1 MNKKLLVFI
10 LVVLFVF
17 TNVSAQTNTGYEL
30 ALTAFSASAS
40 HIQHY
45 ESFTVTIT
53 PRNVGLIAFPGGE
66 VGAALVDNNG
76 RIAAVVGTRNRGAL
90 NAGSLSGALEFNC
103 IVPHTVNPGRYQLRA
118 VIRPTGGEWRL
129 TTLALPN
136 IPNSIDFEVRVNP
149 NIVVAPLLQTKW
161 GQGNPFNS
169 MHPLAPGHAKAND
182 RGELPTDCGVT
193 QTVQLMAYH
202 KHPIRGTG
210 QSTVLGPH
218 GITVPLLNFE
228 NYRFDWA
235 NMRNTYTTADPGTS
249 QQRKAV
255 AELNFIYAMAVTV
268 SSGPVN
274 ILTNHFGYDR
284 SIQRLPRKFYADAEW
299 EAIIKQ
305 QLDAGLPL
313 LYFSRSDS
321 GVQHG
326 FVIDGYDNSGRFHVN
341 WGWNGSSDGWYY
353 LNALTPNV
361 HYNRDH
367 DITINIKPDEK
378 SFGSN
383 EMGLEEFTITKN
395 SVLQNEQFP
404 VKFTISNFGILPSG
418 NYGAALVRNGTITK
432 IIGIGNI
439 NNWRLGTRTYTMNC
453 FIPETVNTGDYS
465 LRIVTR
471 VEGGEWKIV
480 TLSNRDARVPNA
492 IPVTVTSGEANGG
505 GYGRA
510 LTSFTTTAGS
520 SVPQNELFTF
530 TAGIRVV
537 DTFDT
542 FPGGQLSA
550 ALVNNNNE
558 IVKVIGVLTNI
569 SPAGGTIANR
579 NCYIPETVPASSY
592 KLRIVIRPAIST
604 GVFGDW
610 RIATMSASP
619 DIPTGYDITVTAGEA
634 NGGGYGCALT
644 NFSTAKTS
652 VSRNEQFS
660 VSVGIRVI
668 DPFDTFSGGQLSAAL
683 VNNKNEIVAVANR
696 LINISPAGGSPN
708 INNCSFPNTV
718 PPGSYQLRI
727 VIRPTVSAG
736 VYGDWRIATMSASAD
751 VPTSIDF
758 TVR

>member
-1 MNKKLLVFI
+1 MNKRLLFVFI
-10 LVVLFVF
+10 LVVLFIF
-17 TNVSAQTNTGYEL
+17 TKVSAQTNAGYEL
-30 ALTAFSASAS
+30 ALTAFAASAS

-45 ESFTVTIT
+45 ESFTVTAT
-53 PRNVGLIAFPGGE
+53 PRNVGLEQFPGGE

-76 RIAAVVGTRNRGAL
+76 RIAAVIGTRNRGVL

-103 IVPHTVNPGRYQLRA
+103 TVPHTVNPGRYQLRA

-129 TTLALPN
+129 ATQTLQN

-161 GQGNPFNS
+161 GQGNPYNS
-169 MHPLAPGHAKAND
+169 MHPLAPGHVKAND

-218 GITVPLLNFE
+218 GITVPLVNFKD
-228 NYRFDWA
+228 YRFDWA

-284 SIQRLPRKFYADAEW
+284 SIQRLPRKFFADAEW

-367 DITINIKPDEK
+367 DITINIKPDEE

-404 VKFTISNFGILPSG
+404 VKFSISNFGILPSG
-418 NYGAALVRNGTITK
+418 NYGVALVRNGIIAK

-453 FIPETVNTGDYS
+453 FIPETVNTGEYS

-471 VEGGEWKIV
+471 VEGGQWKIV
-480 TLSNRDARVPNA
+480 AVSNRDARVPNT
-492 IPVTVTSGEANGG
+492 IPVTVTAGLANGG

-520 SVPQNELFTF
+520 SVPKNESFSF

-550 ALVNNNNE
+550 ALVKNNNE
-558 IVKVIGVLTNI
+558 IIAIGALVSI
-569 SPAGGTIANR
+569 SPAGGTVGNR
-579 NCYIPETVPASSY
+579 NFTIPNTLPLGSY
-592 KLRIVIRPAIST
+592 KLRIVIRPAI
-604 GVFGDW
+604 GGGEYGAW
-610 RIATMSASP
+610 RIVTMSTSP
-619 DIPTGYDITVTAGEA
+619 DIPTSYDIT
-634 NGGGYGCALT
+634 L
-644 NFSTAKTS
+644 
-652 VSRNEQFS
+652 Q
-660 VSVGIRVI
+660 
-668 DPFDTFSGGQLSAAL
+668 
-683 VNNKNEIVAVANR
+683 
-696 LINISPAGGSPN
+696 
-708 INNCSFPNTV
+708 
-718 PPGSYQLRI
+718 
-727 VIRPTVSAG
+727 
-736 VYGDWRIATMSASAD
+736 
-751 VPTSIDF
+751 
-758 TVR
+758 